1 MKQTA
6 ASIVMAV
13 LFSFAAAAQHNDS
26 GTIVVES
33 DRLPLIEKLDSLNPL
48 FQQYNQDVENSYMR
62 LASNEQSVPQTFYR
76 YAAGKDDT
84 LFTLAARLSLPYETV
99 ATLNSI
105 PSPDTKLA
113 GHMLILP
120 VVTGLFVS
128 SKPESAYELIL
139 KKRYAG
145 KLNSETVIAYSIG
158 KNKFYFLQNEKFS
171 PTERAFFL
179 DSSMKA
185 PLAQSV
191 MTSPY
196 GYRVSPIDGKWKFH
210 PGIDLAAPIG
220 SAVYAC
226 KPGKVTA
233 VNYNDTYG
241 NYIIILHDGGMT
253 SVYAHLSKTLVK
265 RGDAVDSGT
274 LIGLVG
280 TTGASTGPHLHFEV
294 RVNGSPTN
302 PGTMLPAIR

>member
-6 ASIVMAV
+6 ASIVIAV
-13 LFSFAAAAQHNDS
+13 LFCFAAAAQHDAG

-48 FQQYNQDVENSYMR
+48 FQQYSQDVENSYMR
-62 LASNEQSVPQTFYR
+62 LAANEQSVPQTFYR

-105 PSPDTKLA
+105 LSPDTKIA
-113 GHMLILP
+113 GRMLILP

-128 SKPESAYELIL
+128 SKPESTYELIL

-145 KLNSETVIAYSIG
+145 KLDSETVISYTIG

-179 DSSMKA
+179 DSSMKT
-185 PLAQSV
+185 PLAQTV
-191 MTSPY
+191 MTSAY

-210 PGIDLAAPIG
+210 PGIDLAAPLG

-226 KPGKVTA
+226 KSGKVTA
-233 VNYNDTYG
+233 VDYNGTYG

-253 SVYAHLSKTLVK
+253 SVYAHLAKTLVK
-265 RGDAVDSGT
+265 RGDTVDGGT
-274 LIGLVG
+274 LIGQVG

-302 PGTMLPAIR
+302 PGNMLPAIR